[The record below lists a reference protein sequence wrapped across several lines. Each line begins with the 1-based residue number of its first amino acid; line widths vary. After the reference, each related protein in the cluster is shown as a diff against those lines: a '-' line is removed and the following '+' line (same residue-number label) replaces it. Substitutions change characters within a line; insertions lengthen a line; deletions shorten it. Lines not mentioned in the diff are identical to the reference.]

1 MSDAGFREFGKWAED
16 RRLKLGL
23 SMYAVGQRTG
33 LHPTAIAKIER
44 NALDVRLSS
53 FVVICQAL
61 EADPAK
67 VLKEIL
73 Q

>member
-1 MSDAGFREFGKWAED
+1 MSEGFREFGKWAEA
-16 RRLKLGL
+16 RRQKLGL
-23 SMYAVGQRTG
+23 SMYAIGQRTG

-53 FVVICQAL
+53 FVVICKAL
-61 EADPAK
+61 EADPSK

-73 Q
+73 R